1 MNEIQ
6 KYHDL
11 LHEAARLH
19 ERWRANC
26 TEPFNVFTA
35 LRSASDEVNLHSRF
49 LHALLNYIDPASG
62 YRENLKAFLHE
73 VVEEAENFQL
83 EHARVE
89 REANN
94 IDLLIS
100 NGRQA
105 VIVENKIWAADQI
118 RQLQRYRDS
127 LVKRDYTDADIRI
140 LYLTLDG
147 HEPDPE
153 SLGEIPQNKVQFVSY
168 GGQEIQDWLTGCQR
182 RAFNEPGLRESIAQ
196 YIRLIR
202 RMTNTDYEGKHMDE
216 LKKLLMQGGNLV
228 VASQLSRA
236 LFHTEAALVRR
247 FYLEIDSSLR
257 DKIKDLP
264 KVGPNDGKWIEEETI
279 RNCILGRHKSY
290 SGLCY
295 EITKNAGLKIESES
309 GGDHRLSIGVS
320 CVKKEAQKL
329 YSKLESVL
337 AEVHAQHRS
346 DNWNVW
352 KMYIDEMAEWRYPNE
367 YFKLRDSN
375 VPSLKILSED
385 VEGRAE
391 LVEEIASKLKQ
402 LWDKIKEHGI
412 VD

>member
-118 RQLQRYRDS
+118 RQLQKS
-127 LVKRDYTDADIRI
+127 MLNTDQIIGTYGRC
-140 LYLTLDG
+140 TLMKW
-147 HEPDPE
+147 P
-153 SLGEIPQNKVQFVSY
+153 S
-168 GGQEIQDWLTGCQR
+168 GGTQ
-182 RAFNEPGLRESIAQ
+182 
-196 YIRLIR
+196 
-202 RMTNTDYEGKHMDE
+202 TNTSSSATAMC
-216 LKKLLMQGGNLV
+216 
-228 VASQLSRA
+228 RA
-236 LFHTEAALVRR
+236 
-247 FYLEIDSSLR
+247 
-257 DKIKDLP
+257 
-264 KVGPNDGKWIEEETI
+264 
-279 RNCILGRHKSY
+279 
-290 SGLCY
+290 
-295 EITKNAGLKIESES
+295 
-309 GGDHRLSIGVS
+309 
-320 CVKKEAQKL
+320 
-329 YSKLESVL
+329 
-337 AEVHAQHRS
+337 
-346 DNWNVW
+346 
-352 KMYIDEMAEWRYPNE
+352 
-367 YFKLRDSN
+367 
-375 VPSLKILSED
+375 
-385 VEGRAE
+385 
-391 LVEEIASKLKQ
+391 
-402 LWDKIKEHGI
+402 
-412 VD
+412 